1 ALGWTGGSWYQGRP
15 GLRVARPTLVRR
27 GAVLVATGIVG
38 LGCVLIPS
46 VPVVVAGLS
55 WIVGATGMG
64 LAMAS
69 IGVLLFELSPVED
82 QGANSASLQLSD
94 ALFSVVF
101 IGLAGVIFG
110 RSHDPVSD
118 TNPAVYAQILAVM
131 ATLALFGAWAAAR
144 VRPPGITA
152 AS

>member
-1 ALGWTGGSWYQGRP
+1 
-15 GLRVARPTLVRR
+15 
-27 GAVLVATGIVG
+27 VLVAAGIAG
-38 LGCVLIPS
+38 LGFVLLPS
-46 VPVVVAGLS
+46 VPVAVAGFS

-64 LAMAS
+64 LATAS

-110 RSHDPVSD
+110 SSQQHAGPTSPMVF
-118 TNPAVYAQILAVM
+118 AQILAVM
-131 ATLALFGAWAAAR
+131 ATLALIGAWAAGR
-144 VRPPGITA
+144 VRPPGIA
-152 AS
+152 AGS